1 MVKIFDFMDI
11 EYRHLIE
18 KTVYSESL
26 RKTFYKENT
35 NVLSYYIITVILLN
49 NYQDFL
55 LWCKTHNSSL
65 LQFNKTVETQSRF
78 CDFIASKYKTNE
90 FLYSIDCSEQ
100 LLDKVKKMNNKILKT
115 QAKNNNKTKTI
126 KTTINKSY
134 STFLLNN
141 LRMTLCELG

>member
-1 MVKIFDFMDI
+1 M
-11 EYRHLIE
+11 IE
-18 KTVYSESL
+18 KTSYSESL

-65 LQFNKTVETQSRF
+65 LQFNKTIETQSRF
-78 CDFIASKYKTNE
+78 CDFIASKYKTND

-100 LLDKVKKMNNKILKT
+100 LLNKVKKMNNKILK
-115 QAKNNNKTKTI
+115 ANKKNNNNKTKTI
-126 KTTINKSY
+126 RTKTIKTTSNSY
-134 STFLLNN
+134 PAFLLNN